1 MKLGV
6 KRIMIKQILKYQGND
21 KYICILGINEKDEL
35 FIFYALTGKLSI
47 EINEEKEEYDISGC
61 QRLIFCCSKDYE
73 VKIPIKV
80 TKNSHLFHIIKID
93 NEKEYEHICAVV
105 ESLA

>member
-1 MKLGV
+1 
-6 KRIMIKQILKYQGND
+6 MIKQILKYQGND

-47 EINEEKEEYDISGC
+47 EINEEEYDISGC
-61 QRLIFCCSKDYE
+61 RRLIFGYSKDYE

-105 ESLA
+105 ESLV

>member
-6 KRIMIKQILKYQGND
+6 NQMIKEVLKYQGNSN
-21 KYICILGINEKDEL
+21 YICILCLNDKNKM
-35 FIFYALTGKLSI
+35 FVFYALTGKLSI
-47 EINEEKEEYDISGC
+47 ETESEREDFEINTYRIIYSLN
-61 QRLIFCCSKDYE
+61 QRAEI
-73 VKIPIKV
+73 KIPIIE
-80 TKNSHLFHIIKID
+80 TKQSHLFHIVEIE

>member
-1 MKLGV
+1 
-6 KRIMIKQILKYQGND
+6 MIKQILKYQGND

-47 EINEEKEEYDISGC
+47 EMNEEKEQYDIDGC
-61 QRLIFCCSKDYE
+61 RRLVFCHSQDCE
-73 VKIPIKV
+73 VKIPIEV
-80 TKNSHLFHIIKID
+80 NKNAHLFSIIKID

-105 ESLA
+105 ESLV